1 MPRVTVRPSGIEI
14 EVQPDEAVAE
24 AAWRQGLTWPTTC
37 WGQLSCMSCFVTVVD
52 GELSAIPPEDEELD
66 AMRLRMSDR
75 VRGPLVRLGCQL
87 RVKKDGLV
95 VEKQGVR

>member
-1 MPRVTVRPSGIEI
+1 
-14 EVQPDEAVAE
+14 
-24 AAWRQGLTWPTTC
+24 
-37 WGQLSCMSCFVTVVD
+37 MSCFVTVVD

-95 VEKQGVR
+95 VEKQGVRSAASDDNMVGAPTPTEGREHR